1 MSEEKKNVPEQ
12 ETEKEPEVQETPQ
25 EETRQDKK
33 KLSERKLRAELDKA
47 EKRAAEAENKLKHKQ
62 QELDDTI
69 RLLQRNQ
76 ADFDNFRRRNNSVRV
91 ESNEAGKR
99 DVIVEELAALDDF
112 ERIMAAVQ
120 EPDASFVEGMQL
132 VYKKFSAALGKLGL
146 TPLEEEGKFDPNLH
160 NAIMSEVKEGVESGT
175 ILDVF
180 QKGYKVGDK
189 IVRHSMVKV
198 SE

>member
-47 EKRAAEAENKLKHKQ
+47 EKRTAEAENKLKHKQ

-76 ADFDNFRRRNNSVRV
+76 ADFDNVRRRNNSVRA
-91 ESNEAGKR
+91 ESYEAGKR
-99 DVIVEELAALDDF
+99 DAIVELLPALDDF

>member
-1 MSEEKKNVPEQ
+1 M
-12 ETEKEPEVQETPQ
+12 
-25 EETRQDKK
+25 D
-33 KLSERKLRAELDKA
+33 
-47 EKRAAEAENKLKHKQ
+47 
-62 QELDDTI
+62 
-69 RLLQRNQ
+69 LLP
-76 ADFDNFRRRNNSVRV
+76 
-91 ESNEAGKR
+91 
-99 DVIVEELAALDDF
+99 ALDDF

-146 TPLEEEGKFDPNLH
+146 TPLEEEVKFDPNLH

>member
-76 ADFDNFRRRNNSVRV
+76 ADFDNFRKRNASLR
-91 ESNEAGKR
+91 
-99 DVIVEELAALDDF
+99 
-112 ERIMAAVQ
+112 Q
-120 EPDASFVEGMQL
+120 ETQSFRSSL
-132 VYKKFSAALGKLGL
+132 W
-146 TPLEEEGKFDPNLH
+146 
-160 NAIMSEVKEGVESGT
+160 
-175 ILDVF
+175 
-180 QKGYKVGDK
+180 
-189 IVRHSMVKV
+189 
-198 SE
+198 

>member
-76 ADFDNFRRRNNSVRV
+76 ADCDNFRRRNTSVRA
-91 ESNEAGKR
+91 ESYEAGKR
-99 DVIVEELAALDDF
+99 DAIVELLPALDDF

>member
-47 EKRAAEAENKLKHKQ
+47 EKRTAEAENKLKHKQ

-76 ADFDNFRRRNNSVRV
+76 ADFDTFRLRNNCVRA
-91 ESNEAGKR
+91 ESYEAGKR
-99 DVIVEELAALDDF
+99 DAIVELLPALDDF

>member
-76 ADFDNFRRRNNSVRV
+76 ADFDNFRRRNNSVRA
-91 ESNEAGKR
+91 ESYEAGKR
-99 DVIVEELAALDDF
+99 DAIVELLPALDDF

-146 TPLEEEGKFDPNLH
+146 TPLEEEG
-160 NAIMSEVKEGVESGT
+160 
-175 ILDVF
+175 
-180 QKGYKVGDK
+180 
-189 IVRHSMVKV
+189 
-198 SE
+198 